1 MTYTTLLLDFD
12 HTLLDSDASE
22 IAAYEMTLR
31 KYGIR
36 NAADHFAAY
45 KVVNRSL
52 WAAVERGEIPPGDV
66 KVRRF
71 ELFAD
76 ELGIDVDAAAMGQ
89 DFIEAFALY
98 GDLFPTAR
106 DVLEGLAARA
116 SLAMVTNGLSEVQRT
131 RIDRLEIEQYF
142 DAIVISAEVGFTKP
156 GPEIFD
162 VAFERLGHPAKTA
175 AVMIGD
181 SLTSDIR
188 GGANYGLATCW
199 YNPTGKT
206 ASPDD
211 QITHEV
217 SSLTELIP
225 LTRDPGAPTP
235 PV

>member
-22 IAAYEMTLR
+22 IAAYETTLR
-31 KYGIR
+31 KHGIS

-52 WAAVERGEIPPGDV
+52 WAAVERGEILPGEV

-76 ELGIDVDAAAMGQ
+76 ELGIDIDTVAMGV
-89 DFIEAFALY
+89 DFVEAFALC

-106 DVLEGLAARA
+106 DVLEQLAERA

-131 RIDRLEIEQYF
+131 RIDRLDIEQYF

-162 VAFERLGHPAKTA
+162 VTFELLGYPAKTST
-175 AVMIGD
+175 VMIGD
-181 SLTSDIR
+181 SLSSDIR

-199 YNPTGKT
+199 YNPTGMT
-206 ASPDD
+206 ASPDV

-217 SSLTELIP
+217 SSLTELIA
-225 LTRDPGAPTP
+225 LTP
-235 PV
+235 